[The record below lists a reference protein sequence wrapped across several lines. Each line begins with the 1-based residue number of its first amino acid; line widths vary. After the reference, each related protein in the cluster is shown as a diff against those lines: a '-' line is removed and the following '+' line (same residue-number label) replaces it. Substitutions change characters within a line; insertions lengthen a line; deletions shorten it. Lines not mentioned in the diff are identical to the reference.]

1 MKIKEIWFDQK
12 YIYGKDEEGHTLR
25 QSLLWYPH
33 LATASDKERASYH
46 IGFDSIHWR
55 NLDEDISFES
65 FSYEDVEPTALQRF
79 FITHKELDIAEFA
92 KLIGI
97 NASLLHDYINGFKKP
112 SIEREKEILKCIH
125 KIGSEYIAITF

>member
-33 LATASDKERASYH
+33 LATAADKERASY
-46 IGFDSIHWR
+46 
-55 NLDEDISFES
+55 EDISFES

-79 FITHKELDIAEFA
+79 FLTHKELDIAEFA

-97 NASLLHDYINGFKKP
+97 NASLLRDYINGLKKP

-125 KIGSEYIAITF
+125 KIGSEYSAITF